1 MIVNFNLYVSL
12 FPALVSNQLHL
23 DDGEPAADGGLQ
35 QGDQP
40 GHEEDR
46 GDDVAAR
53 RVICPGACHDT
64 VNNDL

>member
-53 RVICPGACHDT
+53 WVICPGACHDT